1 MAKLFWTKHIRSE
14 RSQYYVA
21 VNEVSE
27 LLYTI
32 TVLDGTHIQLSTEN
46 AKKRPLNYQYIG
58 RFKTLAKAQKC
69 AELIQDFY
77 N

>member
-1 MAKLFWTKHIRSE
+1 M
-14 RSQYYVA
+14 
-21 VNEVSE
+21 SE
-27 LLYTI
+27 LLFTI

-77 N
+77 GS